1 MTLADLTG
9 KVAVVTG
16 AGSGLGL
23 QTAVRLAQQGA
34 DLFLHYRTKRPRMAE
49 AMAEMRQS
57 GRQVEALSADFAAD
71 PGLAAQVVQSAI
83 ARFGKVDIL
92 VNNAA
97 VVLKREVLEDY
108 PRDLFEEYLA
118 VNVTSVFLA
127 LQAAARHMIERGAGG
142 RIINLSSILSRVTT
156 EDFVGYAA
164 AKGAINSLT
173 YSAAVRLGKHGIT
186 VNAVAPGAIQ
196 VERSARHTD
205 AELASWFRRI
215 PMGRMGRADDIA
227 SLITFLAS
235 DEASYITG
243 EVITVDGGVTRRF
256 TNLQP

>member
-1 MTLADLTG
+1 MLDLSG

-34 DLFLHYRTKRPRMAE
+34 DLFLHYRTPRPRMDE
-49 AMAEMRQS
+49 AVAEMRRM
-57 GRQVEALSADFAAD
+57 GRRVETLSADFASD
-71 PGLAAQVVQSAI
+71 PGLAAQVVQTAI
-83 ARFGKVDIL
+83 ARLGQVDIL

-97 VVLKREVLEDY
+97 IVLKREALETY
-108 PRDLFEEYLA
+108 PRELFEEYLA
-118 VNVTSVFLA
+118 VNVTAVFLA
-127 LQAAARHMIERGAGG
+127 LQAAARHLIDRGAGG

-164 AKGAINSLT
+164 AKGAIDSLT
-173 YSAAVRLGKHGIT
+173 YSAAVRLGKYGIT
-186 VNAVAPGAIQ
+186 VNAVAPGAIE
-196 VERSARHTD
+196 VERSARRTETEE
-205 AELASWFRRI
+205 ALWFKKI

-227 SLITFLAS
+227 SLIAFLAS

-256 TNLQP
+256 SNL